1 MFTLFRNTLY
11 IRIQPERIAI
21 LHVESDR
28 ELIDIPAPAVEMKGK
43 QSNIVA
49 VGQAAIALTGKT
61 DISVRNGFRHPRTLL
76 ADFSYADRAL
86 RYLVKQALPKSW
98 LVTSP
103 IIIMHPQALLEGG
116 LTAIE
121 TRAFAELGAS
131 AGARRV
137 YGWVGAELTR
147 EELIALNFSCL
158 EGQLLFP
165 WQAPSD
171 T

>member
-1 MFTLFRNTLY
+1 MFKLFRNTLY

-21 LHVESDR
+21 LHAESGR
-28 ELIDIPAPAVEMKGK
+28 ELIDIPALAIETKGK

-49 VGQAAIALTGKT
+49 VGQAAIALTGRI
-61 DISVRNGFRHPRTLL
+61 DISVCNGFRHPRSLL

-98 LVTSP
+98 FVTSP

-116 LTAIE
+116 LTPIE

-131 AGARRV
+131 VGAGRV
-137 YGWVGAELTR
+137 YVWVPPPA
-147 EELIALNFSCL
+147 SK
-158 EGQLLFP
+158 
-165 WQAPSD
+165 
-171 T
+171 